1 MRCRISG
8 VDHSIESQ
16 ELSRAVAAAARR
28 DREPLSNNESLNSLG
43 LLAPP
48 ISQDGSN
55 GSGAALSDDPN
66 QLLVRIVPNL
76 VLRPGRDECKV
87 SRLKLVMSQFALET
101 LLDDERA
108 GTGHC
113 VDDGVLTAL
122 SETEANQ
129 PTGPFLGKME
139 GTPEAGGGGNLPCS
153 LLWWIGEL
161 ELGGMRRTV
170 CKRERKRKRVT
181 TQFLARFVQRG
192 QGKDSPEAHILSHL
206 PTTAASRMERPSLSR
221 MGVSWSAR
229 VTSVVD
235 GRIMG
240 RISVMMGSS
249 DDMAQDIQRQDVG
262 LRSLLAA
269 ETNQQAVSMRVNCQ
283 FPSVAVV
290 PADSLSLSRCSVCR
304 VPAALVR
311 LGWGCRGCNEDTQG
325 GKTRPN

>member
-161 ELGGMRRTV
+161 ELGGMRRT
-170 CKRERKRKRVT
+170 
-181 TQFLARFVQRG
+181 
-192 QGKDSPEAHILSHL
+192 EAHILSHL